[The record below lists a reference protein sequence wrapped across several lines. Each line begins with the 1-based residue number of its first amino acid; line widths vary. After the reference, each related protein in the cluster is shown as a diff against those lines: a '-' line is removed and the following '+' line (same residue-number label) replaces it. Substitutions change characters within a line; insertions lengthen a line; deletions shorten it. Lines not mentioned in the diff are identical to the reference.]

1 MDTKRGIRP
10 NTITDTEQ
18 ERGNTVGKTTKVRT
32 TITPGEVIK
41 VAEHELI
48 DLERQGLIHSREG
61 DERWQDDKPVATES
75 GDITDGLA
83 KQATTGDKPAVAKAK
98 ASAKVTDNTKG
109 A

>member
-10 NTITDTEQ
+10 ITHTEH
-18 ERGNTVGKTTKVRT
+18 ERGNTVAQTKVRT

-41 VAEHELI
+41 VAEHELV

-61 DERWQDDKPVATES
+61 DDRWQDDKPVKTES

-83 KQATTGDKPAVAKAK
+83 KQAATGDKPAVAKAK

-109 A
+109 V